1 MSFLSWL
8 QRLFTPPSTGDPEL
22 DAEAPT
28 FQWNQNARIVLAVVV
43 VILSALVVSWILSS
57 GV

>member
-22 DAEAPT
+22 DAETPT

-43 VILSALVVSWILSS
+43 VILSALVVSWILS
-57 GV
+57 